1 MFDELF
7 QFDVTQAIEFFKNK
21 NILLDELFCEKYE
34 DEEYEK
40 IQMQWN
46 NGRTVNASIIINGAA
61 RSAKLGFLV
70 EEEVSLMVPGNASR
84 CI

>member
-21 NILLDELFCEKYE
+21 NFFFLTNYFARNVKMKSMRRFRC
-34 DEEYEK
+34 
-40 IQMQWN
+40 